1 MATTRLTAEYRK
13 VSEIFKDPIFD
24 GLKLDEK
31 GSLRTDTRETVSLKQ
46 LKAVLLSKDMKVY
59 EEYKKKFLDD
69 KVLRFLDGEDID
81 GDRVCYQSFMRSGNT
96 FLRKYLELI
105 LGVPTGSEMPA

>member
-1 MATTRLTAEYRK
+1 M
-13 VSEIFKDPIFD
+13 FD
-24 GLKLDEK
+24 GLKIDEK
-31 GSLRTDTRETVSLKQ
+31 GVLRTDTRATVSLKK

-59 EEYKKKFLDD
+59 DEYKKEFLDD
-69 KVLRFLDGEDID
+69 NILKFLDGEDID